1 MDMAAR
7 SRFSCSRRNRT
18 PSGAVVS
25 FCLALLS
32 ISPAL
37 ALTDEEIFRQF
48 RFNLINPGARS
59 LALGGAFISL
69 ADDATAA
76 QANPAGLSI
85 LLRPEYFLE
94 LRRVDNGGD
103 TTVLSESLPTGIGSA
118 VGSGTNFSDINN
130 ITFLSAVLPV
140 KRVTFGIS
148 RQEVLKNES
157 DTLNQFV
164 LSFTNPS
171 GLFSASGSG
180 FIDVHLVSYNASAGA
195 RLHDRFSL
203 GASITLSTLEVES
216 EVRNLVVDTD
226 GVVAPNPIPTP
237 TLDLK
242 THISDSDNAL
252 GYSLGAMYKASE
264 SLSFGAVVRRAPKL
278 AVAEEVIPGTDLFGV
293 TTRLGRRFTNEFN
306 IPDSFGVGGSW
317 RPTQRLTFALDV
329 ERVRYSSLADG
340 FVPGVNALTGPTARF
355 TVDDAT
361 DVRLGGEWILFTHGG
376 APIAFRGGVYTQP
389 DSTLRAVSV
398 GRKALPSGG
407 SIPFATPEAFPGGK
421 TEVHGA
427 AGIGIVRGRLKLD
440 FGMDLGSSDN
450 EFLVSVIV
458 QGN

>member
-361 DVRLGGEWILFTHGG
+361 
-376 APIAFRGGVYTQP
+376 
-389 DSTLRAVSV
+389 
-398 GRKALPSGG
+398 
-407 SIPFATPEAFPGGK
+407 
-421 TEVHGA
+421 
-427 AGIGIVRGRLKLD
+427 
-440 FGMDLGSSDN
+440 
-450 EFLVSVIV
+450 
-458 QGN
+458 